1 MACASAMTAQASD
14 DKSTPI
20 PIAINIP
27 PDQTKPK
34 PPIHRAPMRIC
45 VDAYYDALSGSISI
59 IYDGEAEGEVN
70 LYSDGV
76 LIDSSSEI
84 STTFLI
90 SDSGVYTI
98 EIVTESWT
106 ATGSIEININEKTN
120 L

>member
-1 MACASAMTAQASD
+1 
-14 DKSTPI
+14 
-20 PIAINIP
+20 
-27 PDQTKPK
+27 
-34 PPIHRAPMRIC
+34 MRIC